1 MGPPANEEGWD
12 VMIWIEVKSMAVLD
26 GLDDKLAP
34 IALKVLG
41 PSQKQNQAAGKWSE
55 IREVLG
61 MKIVREA
68 ILK

>member
-12 VMIWIEVKSMAVLD
+12 VMTWIEVKSMAVLD